1 MYMMKRCISLSVIVS
16 FMLSF
21 FYAQAQTE
29 NNKAYLKVITGRAD
43 KIVSTLGLTD
53 SVKYDKVRSVIVEQY
68 SFINTHH
75 EQKEAS
81 IKAIKEQSKG
91 DKSKMQ
97 AKVEKLNKRAE
108 IRLHKQ
114 QKLYL
119 SKLSKELSAE
129 QVEKVKDGMTYGVL
143 PNTYR
148 AYQEMLPKLTNEQK
162 KQILAYL
169 TEAREHAISAPT
181 SKQKHAWFGK
191 YKGRINNYLSAQGI
205 DMKKA
210 SLEWEERVRA
220 AKN

>member
-1 MYMMKRCISLSVIVS
+1 MMKRCISLSVIVS